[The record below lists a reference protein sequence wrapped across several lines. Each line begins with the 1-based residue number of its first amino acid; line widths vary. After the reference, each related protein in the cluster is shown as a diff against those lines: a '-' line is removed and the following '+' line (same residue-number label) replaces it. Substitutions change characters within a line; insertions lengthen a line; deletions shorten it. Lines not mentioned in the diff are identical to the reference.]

1 MAGPSVIQSFLVGA
15 VAGMTHQRGI
25 YRPRPLIASFTTST
39 TTRESEW
46 SNGEELSNWGV
57 DRFSSPR
64 LSVCMRDDGADHC
77 HQEVPVYR
85 QEGERLEE
93 EEDVFIHMNDA
104 GWFNHFVKSQE
115 GKTLSITHTQI
126 YITRSAPGKTSNKA
140 RAHTH
145 THAGRGKWVQ
155 TNQCLLWF
163 TNPTGTGFEREKD
176 FSFLFFFSCANIF
189 WTNRLSSLWH
199 VQLVLT
205 RFAMFWLSV
214 YFYLIWTVIG
224 CCQPRHFV

>member
-1 MAGPSVIQSFLVGA
+1 MRDEGQKTDRGWSGIHKELRNVTWRASSIMAGPSVIQSFLVGA

-93 EEDVFIHMNDA
+93 EGDVFIHMNDA
-104 GWFNHFVKSQE
+104 G
-115 GKTLSITHTQI
+115 
-126 YITRSAPGKTSNKA
+126 
-140 RAHTH
+140 
-145 THAGRGKWVQ
+145 
-155 TNQCLLWF
+155 
-163 TNPTGTGFEREKD
+163 
-176 FSFLFFFSCANIF
+176 
-189 WTNRLSSLWH
+189 
-199 VQLVLT
+199 
-205 RFAMFWLSV
+205 
-214 YFYLIWTVIG
+214 
-224 CCQPRHFV
+224 